1 MALRFGETALLKSDA
16 TRNADAS
23 TLSMCR
29 CLVLARHNL
38 TSLLALAPA
47 LKDIFLA
54 NRKMHQLANDN
65 LQRTQVVADHLTRA
79 DAATPGGGGGPVAGI
94 GGGLPRLP
102 LRLRSPRVDCVAVRR
117 RAEGG
122 GAAALPAAPAAGEG
136 RLAGGRRRRR
146 RRRRRQRTRRE
157 AAERRRR
164 R

>member
-79 DAATPGGGGGPVAGI
+79 DAATPGGDGGDGGI
-94 GGGLPRLP
+94 GGHEVENVTEVLP
-102 LRLRSPRVDCVAVRR
+102 
-117 RAEGG
+117 
-122 GAAALPAAPAAGEG
+122 
-136 RLAGGRRRRR
+136 
-146 RRRRRQRTRRE
+146 
-157 AAERRRR
+157 
-164 R
+164 

>member
-79 DAATPGGGGGPVAGI
+79 DAATPGGGGGDGGI
-94 GGGLPRLP
+94 GGGLPRVSRFGSVHLESAMS
-102 LRLRSPRVDCVAVRR
+102 LFADAPR
-117 RAEGG
+117 
-122 GAAALPAAPAAGEG
+122 GAAPPPLPAAPALGPG
-136 RLAGGRRRRR
+136 PQG
-146 RRRRRQRTRRE
+146 
-157 AAERRRR
+157 
-164 R
+164 